1 MWIAKTLAARF
12 GEGQG
17 CGPKA
22 RTIGNLMYDVC
33 LQICALLSYRLCFT
47 VISMRSR
54 ISSKGQ
60 ITIPAELREAL
71 GLRAG
76 TLVVFE
82 RRPEGALLRKG
93 TTGEHPVDK
102 LYGLLKL
109 PTSVDALL
117 DRMRGPRPT
126 AGRKRA
132 RRQT

>member
-1 MWIAKTLAARF
+1 
-12 GEGQG
+12 
-17 CGPKA
+17 
-22 RTIGNLMYDVC
+22 
-33 LQICALLSYRLCFT
+33 
-47 VISMRSR
+47 MRSR

-93 TTGEHPVDK
+93 TTGEHPVDR

-117 DRMRGPRPT
+117 DAMQNPHPK
-126 AGRKRA
+126 ADRKRG
-132 RRQT
+132 RQQP

>member
-1 MWIAKTLAARF
+1 
-12 GEGQG
+12 
-17 CGPKA
+17 
-22 RTIGNLMYDVC
+22 
-33 LQICALLSYRLCFT
+33 
-47 VISMRSR
+47 MRSR

-60 ITIPAELREAL
+60 ITIPAEIRESL

-82 RRPEGALLRKG
+82 PRPEGALLRKG

-117 DRMRGPRPT
+117 DAMRGPRP
-126 AGRKRA
+126 GMGQKRSRRPPRK
-132 RRQT
+132 